1 MNKKKGIIIG
11 AAAAA
16 VLTAV
21 VLLLVFLP
29 KGSGDNQAATIDEGI
44 DMIRHIDKDGMHQVE
59 IVTDKDGN
67 IKNNSYGTLME
78 YYPANIST
86 IHIENA
92 KGTLDV
98 ISNTPEGEA
107 TVYTIKGYEDFDLQ
121 KGNPDLIANAAASL
135 SFTKVATMDKNK
147 GAEFGFDKPRS
158 TVTVTYEDGSRAIII
173 VGSDAPQQAGTYIK
187 FGTADTVYV
196 ADTQTVSVFDDGLT
210 DLISLTVN
218 DAADNDE
225 NNQASTIKL
234 AGSAFSKEIEL
245 VPNTDEN
252 YFATF
257 RMTSPDERLAN
268 ESESSIVAGGIR
280 GLLAKSVKMVNP
292 SAKQLAELGM
302 DKPAATLTA
311 EYPDTTVKLRAGKP
325 DKDGDVLLMA
335 DGKNVVYVIAADKV
349 PWCMTSFEKL
359 CGEFACNP
367 KMEKLTGMTVK
378 AGGKT
383 YDFALESRESVT
395 TDDDG
400 DESKTTVTTVT
411 YGGKEVPLGDFTAF
425 YDKVSLIKLADCK
438 ASAAGSGKE
447 ELAVTYTFADG
458 GSDTVVFTAS
468 GDSYLAELNGKVMG
482 HSNKGDVTRAVKGVA
497 EVVK

>member
-173 VGSDAPQQAGTYIK
+173 VGSDAPQQAG
-187 FGTADTVYV
+187 
-196 ADTQTVSVFDDGLT
+196 
-210 DLISLTVN
+210 
-218 DAADNDE
+218 
-225 NNQASTIKL
+225 
-234 AGSAFSKEIEL
+234 
-245 VPNTDEN
+245 
-252 YFATF
+252 
-257 RMTSPDERLAN
+257 
-268 ESESSIVAGGIR
+268 
-280 GLLAKSVKMVNP
+280 
-292 SAKQLAELGM
+292 
-302 DKPAATLTA
+302 
-311 EYPDTTVKLRAGKP
+311 
-325 DKDGDVLLMA
+325 
-335 DGKNVVYVIAADKV
+335 
-349 PWCMTSFEKL
+349 
-359 CGEFACNP
+359 
-367 KMEKLTGMTVK
+367 
-378 AGGKT
+378 
-383 YDFALESRESVT
+383 
-395 TDDDG
+395 
-400 DESKTTVTTVT
+400 
-411 YGGKEVPLGDFTAF
+411 
-425 YDKVSLIKLADCK
+425 
-438 ASAAGSGKE
+438 
-447 ELAVTYTFADG
+447 
-458 GSDTVVFTAS
+458 
-468 GDSYLAELNGKVMG
+468 
-482 HSNKGDVTRAVKGVA
+482 
-497 EVVK
+497 